1 MSNSK
6 NSNLED
12 VSKGNDESIPGKEDS
27 TSNKKTRF
35 TKSKSISEVFKELE
49 FEEDDVSA
57 EFSDDFEEDGHLN
70 TSFSDDFEEDDV
82 SAEFSDDFDDDSV
95 DEIIPIHNEYKDLD
109 KSEDLVED
117 SIEGGIIIN
126 PDLEG
131 STEANVKESIEY
143 EIDSIENTNSLS
155 GEADSDEFSESIS
168 VRTDLDEISGSIDGV
183 EDIDDEGFI
192 TGKSSGVALADDDI
206 EEKIGKSSAQGVLIN
221 NKDKTSD
228 SDKSLDIFNSSTI
241 ISIVGF
247 IVGLAIL
254 LIGIT
259 YYASSS
265 DRVVDNVLS
274 GETAGLAIFL
284 VIIGLIIIGFSLLK
298 FFSSSKSSLIIDT
311 FNSIKSIDYDDVS
324 EDVISR
330 EDFDAIFGIFKRK
343 KDSNFSD
350 NDKSVDSSKDLF
362 EKDSDDELS
371 DDDISSLYSESNLTS
386 QKNQSSSKG
395 HENANSTEN
404 SQDYDDGVDE
414 IIPIH
419 SRLNEQSDDESLE
432 DKYSKYDFD
441 DEVDGEYDL
450 VEDSQDL
457 IEDSPIEGDYE
468 GTVEDRL
475 VEDDFDDEVDGEYDL
490 AEDDPEIVEENL
502 VDDIFEDE
510 SEILEHTQFE
520 DDADSNL
527 EVEKMDGLEDKYA
540 KYDFDDDFD
549 EEMDEPVVSKPK
561 FKKSVD
567 ISKFEKEPL
576 SEDELAEKERKARE
590 LEEKKRR
597 IIEGT
602 NFDNSLRK
610 H

>member
-12 VSKGNDESIPGKEDS
+12 VSNGNDESSSGKADS

-49 FEEDDVSA
+49 FDEDD
-57 EFSDDFEEDGHLN
+57 EN
-70 TSFSDDFEEDDV
+70 I
-82 SAEFSDDFDDDSV
+82 EFSDDFDDDSV

-109 KSEDLVED
+109 KSEAFDED
-117 SIEGGIIIN
+117 SIEGGVIIN
-126 PDLEG
+126 PDLDD
-131 STEANVKESIEY
+131 SDEADVKESIEY
-143 EIDSIENTNSLS
+143 EIDSIENTDSID
-155 GEADSDEFSESIS
+155 GETDSDEFSESLS
-168 VRTDLDEISGSIDGV
+168 VKTDFDESGESIDA
-183 EDIDDEGFI
+183 EDIDDEDFI
-192 TGKSSGVALADDDI
+192 TGKNGDVVLADENI
-206 EEKIGKSSAQGVLIN
+206 EGKIGKSSAQGVLIN
-221 NKDKTSD
+221 DKDKTSD
-228 SDKSLDIFNSSTI
+228 SGNSLDIFNSSTI
-241 ISIVGF
+241 ISVAGF

-254 LIGIT
+254 IIGIS

-284 VIIGLIIIGFSLLK
+284 VIIGFIIIAFSLLK

-311 FNSIKSIDYDDVS
+311 FNSIKSIDYDEVS

-330 EDFDAIFGIFKRK
+330 EDFDAVFSIFKRK

-362 EKDSDDELS
+362 EKDQEDELS
-371 DDDISSLYSESNLTS
+371 DDDISSLYSKSNLTS

-395 HENANSTEN
+395 HENANSTET

-419 SRLNEQSDDESLE
+419 SRLNEQSDEESLE

-441 DEVDGEYDL
+441 DGMDDEYALSDEIDGEYDL
-450 VEDSQDL
+450 VED
-457 IEDSPIEGDYE
+457 
-468 GTVEDRL
+468 DR
-475 VEDDFDDEVDGEYDL
+475 GI
-490 AEDDPEIVEENL
+490 AEENL
-502 VDDIFEDE
+502 EEDIIDE
-510 SEILEHTQFE
+510 EYEIPEQTQLE
-520 DDADSNL
+520 DDADSDL
-527 EVEKMDGLEDKYA
+527 EVEKMDGLEEKYS

-549 EEMDEPVVSKPK
+549 DEVDEPAVSKPK
-561 FKKSVD
+561 FKRSVD
-567 ISKFEKEPL
+567 ISKFENVPL
-576 SEDELAEKERKARE
+576 TEEELAEKERKARE

-610 H
+610 HWFS

>member
-12 VSKGNDESIPGKEDS
+12 VSNGNDESSSGKADS

-49 FEEDDVSA
+49 FDEED
-57 EFSDDFEEDGHLN
+57 EN
-70 TSFSDDFEEDDV
+70 I
-82 SAEFSDDFDDDSV
+82 EFSDDFDDDSV

-109 KSEDLVED
+109 KSEAFDED
-117 SIEGGIIIN
+117 SIEGGVIIN
-126 PDLEG
+126 PDLDD
-131 STEANVKESIEY
+131 SDEADVKESIEY
-143 EIDSIENTNSLS
+143 EIDSIENTDSID
-155 GEADSDEFSESIS
+155 GETDSDEFSESLS
-168 VRTDLDEISGSIDGV
+168 VKTDFDESGESIDA
-183 EDIDDEGFI
+183 EDIDDEDFI
-192 TGKSSGVALADDDI
+192 TGKNGDVVLADENI
-206 EEKIGKSSAQGVLIN
+206 EGKIGKSSAQGVLIN
-221 NKDKTSD
+221 DKDKTSD
-228 SDKSLDIFNSSTI
+228 SGNSLDIFNSSTI
-241 ISIVGF
+241 ISVAGF

-254 LIGIT
+254 IIGIS

-284 VIIGLIIIGFSLLK
+284 VIIGFIIIAFSLLK

-311 FNSIKSIDYDDVS
+311 FNSIKSIDYDEVS

-330 EDFDAIFGIFKRK
+330 EDFDAVFSIFKRK

-362 EKDSDDELS
+362 EKDQEDELS
-371 DDDISSLYSESNLTS
+371 DDDISSLYSKSNLTS

-395 HENANSTEN
+395 HENANSTET

-419 SRLNEQSDDESLE
+419 SRLNEQSDEESLE

-441 DEVDGEYDL
+441 DGMDDEYALSDENDGEYDFDDGMDDEYALSDEIDGEYDL
-450 VEDSQDL
+450 VEDDL
-457 IEDSPIEGDYE
+457 GI
-468 GTVEDRL
+468 
-475 VEDDFDDEVDGEYDL
+475 
-490 AEDDPEIVEENL
+490 AEENL
-502 VDDIFEDE
+502 EEDIIDE
-510 SEILEHTQFE
+510 EYEIPEQTQLE
-520 DDADSNL
+520 DDADSDL
-527 EVEKMDGLEDKYA
+527 EVEKMDGLEEKYS

-549 EEMDEPVVSKPK
+549 DEVDEPAVSKPK
-561 FKKSVD
+561 FKRSVD
-567 ISKFEKEPL
+567 ISKFENVPL
-576 SEDELAEKERKARE
+576 TEEELAEKERKARE

-610 H
+610 HWFS

>member
-12 VSKGNDESIPGKEDS
+12 VSNGNDESSSGKADS

-49 FEEDDVSA
+49 FDEED
-57 EFSDDFEEDGHLN
+57 EN
-70 TSFSDDFEEDDV
+70 I
-82 SAEFSDDFDDDSV
+82 EFSDDFDDDSV

-109 KSEDLVED
+109 KSEAFDED
-117 SIEGGIIIN
+117 SIEGGVIIN
-126 PDLEG
+126 PDLDD
-131 STEANVKESIEY
+131 SDEADVKESIEY
-143 EIDSIENTNSLS
+143 EIDSIENTDSID
-155 GEADSDEFSESIS
+155 GETDSDEFSESLS
-168 VRTDLDEISGSIDGV
+168 VKTDFDESGESIDA
-183 EDIDDEGFI
+183 EDIDDEDFI
-192 TGKSSGVALADDDI
+192 TGKNGDVVLADENI
-206 EEKIGKSSAQGVLIN
+206 EGKIGKSSAQGVLIN
-221 NKDKTSD
+221 DKDKTSD
-228 SDKSLDIFNSSTI
+228 SGNSLDIFNSSTI
-241 ISIVGF
+241 ISVAGF

-254 LIGIT
+254 IIGIS

-284 VIIGLIIIGFSLLK
+284 VIIGFIIIAFSLLK

-311 FNSIKSIDYDDVS
+311 FNSIKSIDYDEVS

-330 EDFDAIFGIFKRK
+330 EDFDAVFSIFKRK

-362 EKDSDDELS
+362 EKDQEDELS
-371 DDDISSLYSESNLTS
+371 DDDISSLYSKSNLTS

-395 HENANSTEN
+395 HENANSTET

-419 SRLNEQSDDESLE
+419 SRLNEQSDEESLE

-441 DEVDGEYDL
+441 DGMDDEYALSDENDGEYDFDDGMDDEYALSDEIDGEYDL
-450 VEDSQDL
+450 VED
-457 IEDSPIEGDYE
+457 
-468 GTVEDRL
+468 DR
-475 VEDDFDDEVDGEYDL
+475 GI
-490 AEDDPEIVEENL
+490 AEENL
-502 VDDIFEDE
+502 EEDIIDE
-510 SEILEHTQFE
+510 EYEIPEQTQLE
-520 DDADSNL
+520 DDADSDL
-527 EVEKMDGLEDKYA
+527 EVEKMDGLEEKYS

-549 EEMDEPVVSKPK
+549 DEVDEPAVSKPK
-561 FKKSVD
+561 FKRSVD
-567 ISKFEKEPL
+567 ISKFENVPL
-576 SEDELAEKERKARE
+576 TEEELAEKERKARE

-610 H
+610 HWFS